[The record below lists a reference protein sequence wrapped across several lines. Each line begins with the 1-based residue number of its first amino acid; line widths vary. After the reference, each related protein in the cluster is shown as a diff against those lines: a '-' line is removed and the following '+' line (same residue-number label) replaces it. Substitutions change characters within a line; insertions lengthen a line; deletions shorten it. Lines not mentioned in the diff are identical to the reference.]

1 MRLHI
6 LLPQVAEGDEEEIED
21 GEDEESAG
29 VLDDETDE
37 YDGTS
42 PETGAAILNPTQ
54 EVIKLRQQV
63 LIDMPTN
70 FALT

>member
-1 MRLHI
+1 
-6 LLPQVAEGDEEEIED
+6 
-21 GEDEESAG
+21 

-54 EVIKLRQQV
+54 EVIKLR
-63 LIDMPTN
+63 
-70 FALT
+70 